1 MSLTAT
7 FLPTRLT
14 ALDLLEDLES
24 LVELVRGIHNLK
36 DRHRRTKDGVEG
48 TVLTIGAFDGLHR
61 GHRAVLEH
69 LRLRAEQAA
78 LPSVVVTLEPLPREY
93 FSPLDA
99 PPRLMSFREK
109 CEGLAELGINTVLM
123 VRFNDKMRNME
134 ATEFI
139 EHVFVEGLSARHI
152 VVGDDLRFGRDGGGD
167 FDLLEGLALKHNFTV
182 EDTSTLAL
190 EGQRV
195 SSTRIRQLLEA
206 GDFDEAELLL
216 GRPYSISGKVV
227 YGQQLGRT
235 LGTPTANVELHR
247 LRTAMSGVYAVEVQI
262 QSAGNIKSAEA
273 PWLPGVANV
282 GCRPTVN
289 DSIKAILEVHL
300 LDFSGDLYGKRISV
314 RFRNK
319 IREEQKFAS
328 LDLLKEQI
336 HRDVDT
342 ARTFFTDK

>member
-1 MSLTAT
+1 MSLTRT
-7 FLPTRLT
+7 LLLTRFK
-14 ALDLLEDLES
+14 ALDLSEDLES
-24 LVELVRGIHNLK
+24 WVELVRGIHNLK

-109 CEGLAELGINTVLM
+109 CEGLAELGIDTVLM

-139 EHVFVEGLSARHI
+139 EYVFVEGLSARHI

-190 EGQRV
+190 DGKRV
-195 SSTRIRQLLEA
+195 SSTRIRKLLEA

-216 GRPYSISGKVV
+216 GRPYSISGKVI

-247 LRTAMSGVYAVEVQI
+247 LRAAMSGVYAVEVQI
-262 QSAGNIKSAEA
+262 QSADA

-314 RFRNK
+314 RFRHK

-328 LDLLKEQI
+328 LELLKEQI
-336 HRDVDT
+336 HRDVGT
-342 ARTFFTDK
+342 AKEFFIV